1 MTNILAQSLKA
12 AWSADRTVT
21 FYDFSGKQGCLTFAE
36 FGAQVESIARRL
48 AELGVGPG
56 KVVALMGPTSLE
68 LAAHCAAVW
77 SAGATLTVLP
87 TPTRLVNLEL
97 FLSETLEKIA
107 RSRAGLLL
115 GEEGAVSIFAEMA
128 GIPALS
134 WEQLAQQ
141 QVSVP
146 EADLGVDG
154 VALIQFSSGTT
165 RSPQPILLG
174 AEALVANSRAVLSK
188 FPGGAHNHSLVSWL
202 PLYHDM
208 GLIGCFLMP
217 ILAPGN
223 LTLMGPEVFVVRPLT
238 WLEALSNERATAS
251 SAPNFA
257 LSYCAERITEA
268 EVKALD
274 LSGWQIAL
282 VGAETVRPKT
292 LEKFAEHFAP
302 AGFDPKAFSP
312 VYGLAEATLAV
323 TFSPL
328 GGGLRTFSYDTDALA
343 CDGMAKPGS
352 TASASLGKPLDGV
365 QVEIRLDGQKLPEDV
380 LGDVWIK
387 SESLLSGYLVDGE
400 LTLPLTDGWLET
412 GDAGFLHEGD
422 LYLYGRRRDIL
433 LLDGR
438 NHDPVLVEEAA
449 ESMPELR
456 RCCAFCLDTDTDE
469 KDRLV
474 VLCEVA
480 KGFTGQVE
488 ALKST
493 IRSQIRKS
501 SGLLPHTVELV
512 IAGELPVTS
521 SGKLRRGM
529 AASMYKRSELEL
541 VESALT

>member
-1 MTNILAQSLKA
+1 MTNILAQSLKS
-12 AWSADRTVT
+12 AWSADRTIT
-21 FYDFSGKQGCLTFAE
+21 FYDFSGKQAALSFVE
-36 FGAQVESIARRL
+36 FGAQVERIASRL
-48 AELGVGPG
+48 TQLGVGPG
-56 KVVALMGPTSLE
+56 KVVALMGPTSPE

-77 SAGATLTVLP
+77 RAGATLTVLP
-87 TPTRLVNLEL
+87 TPTRLGNLEL
-97 FLSETLEKIA
+97 FLSETLEKLA
-107 RSRAGLLL
+107 RSRTGLLL
-115 GEEGAVSIFAEMA
+115 GERGAVSIFADLV

-134 WEQLAQQ
+134 WEQLHEQ

-146 EADLGVDG
+146 EAELGVDG

-165 RSPQPILLG
+165 RSPQPILLS

-223 LTLMGPEVFVVRPLT
+223 LTLMGPEVFAVRPLT
-238 WLEALSNERATAS
+238 WLKAICNERATTS

-257 LSYCAERITEA
+257 LSYCVERITEA
-268 EVKALD
+268 EVETLD
-274 LSGWQIAL
+274 LSRWQIAM

-292 LEKFAEHFAP
+292 LQRFATHFAP

-328 GGGLRTFSYDTDALA
+328 GGGLRTFSYDTEALA
-343 CDGMAKPGS
+343 ADGVAKPGD
-352 TASASLGKPLDGV
+352 TESASLGKPLEGV
-365 QVEIRLDGQKLPEDV
+365 EVEIRLDGKKLADNV

-412 GDAGFLHEGD
+412 GDAGFLHDGD

-456 RCCAFCLDTDTDE
+456 RCCAFCLDTDSDE

-480 KGFTGQVE
+480 KSFTGQLE
-488 ALKST
+488 ALKSA

-512 IAGELPVTS
+512 TAGKLPLTS

-529 AASMYKRSELEL
+529 AAAMYKRSELEL
-541 VESALT
+541 LESALT